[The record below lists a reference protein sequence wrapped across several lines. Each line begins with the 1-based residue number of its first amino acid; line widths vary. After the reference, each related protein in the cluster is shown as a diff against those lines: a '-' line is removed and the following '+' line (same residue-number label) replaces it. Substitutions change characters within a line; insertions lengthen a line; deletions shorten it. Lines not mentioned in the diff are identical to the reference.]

1 MSLKL
6 DRRLIK
12 PAQSKSQ
19 SHLNLAPPYPFDA
32 PHLSAPPPAASSAA
46 QTAARLHAPVPP
58 PLPRPPPPTR
68 SPLPPLLYRPLPAPA
83 HASYSIAVTL
93 TVTDSM
99 HQHLQPPLPAL
110 ASPAAHPCLFL
121 RRRHEPTSP
130 LLKQLTSEPPP
141 PSQPTCNA

>member
-1 MSLKL
+1 MGLKL

-46 QTAARLHAPVPP
+46 QTAARPHAP
-58 PLPRPPPPTR
+58 
-68 SPLPPLLYRPLPAPA
+68 
-83 HASYSIAVTL
+83 ASSTAQAATTHTLASASSAVQAAARTLAVTL
-93 TVTDSM
+93 AGADLM
-99 HQHLQPPLPAL
+99 LQPLPPPLPAL

-121 RRRHEPTSP
+121 RRRHELTSP
-130 LLKQLTSEPPP
+130 PLKQLTSEPPP
-141 PSQPTCNA
+141 PSQPTRNA